1 MYGLRDVYYWLHV
14 FQLSVFIGFYGY
26 RNIETMV
33 VKWWLRCCWLM
44 LVAETWIDLERPGLK
59 MEFILSQPTAPPKGA
74 PLGAAFS
81 SSSRLAAAN

>member
-59 MEFILSQPTAPPKGA
+59 MEFILSQPTAPPKGGPPGGGLLFQLQA
-74 PLGAAFS
+74 CS
-81 SSSRLAAAN
+81 S